1 MNKELIAA
9 LFNAKVLFQIIGT
22 NISSDTYDWLPSE
35 EVIPTYKKNIVLLQS
50 IEKELRENE
59 KIPDSIEK
67 QSLISLCSDGV
78 QLLQEE
84 LEQKI
89 SEKVS

>member
-1 MNKELIAA
+1 MDKELIAA
-9 LFNAKVLFQIIGT
+9 LFNAKVLFQIIGAC
-22 NISSDTYDWLPSE
+22 ISSDTYDWIPLE
-35 EVIPTYKKNIVLLQS
+35 EVIPTYKKNIALLQS
-50 IEKELRENE
+50 IEKELQENE
-59 KIPDSIEK
+59 KIPNSIEK

-78 QLLQEE
+78 RLLQEE